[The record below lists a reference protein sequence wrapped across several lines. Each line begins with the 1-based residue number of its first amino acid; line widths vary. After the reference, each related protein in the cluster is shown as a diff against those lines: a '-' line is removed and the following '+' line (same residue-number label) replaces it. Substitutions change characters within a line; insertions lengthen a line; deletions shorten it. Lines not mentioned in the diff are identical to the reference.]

1 MVAAKY
7 LKKEGHTILGS
18 IQNASGHG
26 FDLVTKTADG
36 YINVIEVKTSGNKW
50 RSKSNM
56 GGWTRKNIEKIT
68 VTPMVCGLANPNI
81 KTICL
86 Q

>member
-1 MVAAKY
+1 MGKWGEKVAAKY

-50 RSKSNM
+50 
-56 GGWTRKNIEKIT
+56 
-68 VTPMVCGLANPNI
+68 
-81 KTICL
+81 
-86 Q
+86 